1 MLENFDTELTKL
13 TKFLNTRKVTN
24 LSLPSEYAKC
34 VQFTNINK
42 ETILILST
50 LLFNAQRRP
59 RSNDLETLVN
69 DKDGK
74 LIYYWGINP
83 VLGAT
88 LLAYV
93 DKNRRVILKLI
104 YATNESMVNLCLETT
119 RHEYGLSYLLALE
132 EKENA

>member
-1 MLENFDTELTKL
+1 MLENFDAELTKL

-24 LSLPSEYAKC
+24 LSLPSEYARC

-59 RSNDLETLVN
+59 RSNDLETLLN

-119 RHEYGLSYLLALE
+119 GHEYGLSYLLALE